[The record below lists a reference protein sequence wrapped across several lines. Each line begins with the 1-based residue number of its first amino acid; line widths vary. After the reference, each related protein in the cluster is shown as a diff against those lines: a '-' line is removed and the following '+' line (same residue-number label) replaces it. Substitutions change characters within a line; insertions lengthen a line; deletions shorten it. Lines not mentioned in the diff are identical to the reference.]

1 MYGLFPLPLGLE
13 LGASGLKNPIHEV
26 TSSEHEGQPVLTL
39 HQLYGY

>member
-1 MYGLFPLPLGLE
+1 MYGLFSPPLLLGLE

-26 TSSEHEGQPVLTL
+26 TMRDNLVLAL